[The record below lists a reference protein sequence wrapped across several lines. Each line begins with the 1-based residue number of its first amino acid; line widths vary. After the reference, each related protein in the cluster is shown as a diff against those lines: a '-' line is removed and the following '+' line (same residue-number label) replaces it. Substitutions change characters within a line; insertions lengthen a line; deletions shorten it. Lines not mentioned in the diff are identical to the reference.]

1 MFYNENTPS
10 RVLGIDSNFND
21 LETIFLEFSHRN
33 KKWFRV
39 GLYNPPNQ
47 NGQHFTDRVSKSLT
61 KLSSHFHNI
70 ILLGQHFII
79 KMGSPE
85 NWNLDTF
92 RSCFD
97 VESLIKAPA
106 CFQSTHLTC
115 IDLLLA
121 NKKNFFKNSNV
132 LEAKIFDHHNL
143 ALTALKG
150 ALSGLRQFLATESPL
165 KMIKNDFHFTSKAL
179 FKIFKFLS

>member
-1 MFYNENTPS
+1 MLIPILMIWKLYFWNFPIEIKNGS
-10 RVLGIDSNFND
+10 VLAC
-21 LETIFLEFSHRN
+21 TT
-33 KKWFRV
+33 
-39 GLYNPPNQ
+39 PPNQ

-179 FKIFKFLS
+179 FKIFRFLS